1 MKDSLLPFTFARD
14 HGVAVEKGGVLWVR
28 HDSRESSWREARR
41 AIGEPLRIQE
51 CSSEGF
57 LIVLERLYAVSE
69 SKVPDLVLDD
79 DGWDPQSG
87 GRDLLESDAEAPIIA
102 LINSL
107 VRRAVQ
113 RRASDIHFE
122 PFEDRLRVRF
132 RIDGVLTTIVERKMA
147 SAIRVVSRL
156 KVMAQLDIA
165 EKRLPQD
172 GRIALTFG
180 GRNVDVRLSTLPGP
194 YGERVALRL
203 LDRRQS
209 EFTLE
214 SISLSEEHLEWI
226 RSMIEHRTGIILIT
240 GPTGSGKTTTL
251 YAIMRHLNQS
261 DRNILTVEDPVE
273 YDLPGIGQTQIN
285 PEIGM
290 TFARSLRA
298 ILRQDPDIVLVGE
311 IRDSET
317 AQIAAQASLT
327 GHLVLSTL
335 HTNSAAG
342 AITRLRDLEV
352 ASFLLSATLRGIV
365 AQRLVRRL
373 CLSCRRSYPLSE
385 RDRETFLQA
394 GVRPPSEG
402 YTADGCDDCGQIGYR
417 GRIALYEIV
426 IITEEIA
433 ALIHKDASEQEIRAC
448 CSAESLLTSGLKAVI
463 AGTNVS

>member
-1 MKDSLLPFTFARD
+1 MKDSLLPFSFARD

-41 AIGEPLRIQE
+41 AIGGPLRIQE

-57 LIVLERLYAVSE
+57 LMVLERLYAVSE

-113 RRASDIHFE
+113 SRASDIHFE

-214 SISLSEEHLEWI
+214 SLSLSEDQLGWI

-317 AQIAAQASLT
+317 AQIATQASLT

-417 GRIALYEIV
+417 GRMALYEIAV
-426 IITEEIA
+426 ITEEIA

-448 CSAESLLTSGLKAVI
+448 CSA
-463 AGTNVS
+463 